1 MLQVL
6 QILHYVDGIFTSRI
20 AASFYWYS
28 TKLQWLYT
36 DSYTEIPL
44 FVTWR
49 KSSLYLCVIGISKR
63 ICIISQCKEIKMQNN
78 KTDSKGPQ
86 EIQYSFRNIL
96 EHFKG
101 KLLLIILYWIESVI
115 IYVCRLFT
123 VFNHKTQD

>member
-1 MLQVL
+1 MEFLLLESQ
-6 QILHYVDGIFTSRI
+6 QAFIDILRN
-20 AASFYWYS
+20 YS
-28 TKLQWLYT
+28 DYTK
-36 DSYTEIPL
+36 IPL

-63 ICIISQCKEIKMQNN
+63 ICIISQCKEKKMQNN

-101 KLLLIILYWIESVI
+101 KLLLIILY
-115 IYVCRLFT
+115 
-123 VFNHKTQD
+123 

>member
-1 MLQVL
+1 MLIEFLLLESQ
-6 QILHYVDGIFTSRI
+6 QAFIDILRN
-20 AASFYWYS
+20 YS
-28 TKLQWLYT
+28 
-36 DSYTEIPL
+36 DYTEIPL

-101 KLLLIILYWIESVI
+101 KLLLIILY
-115 IYVCRLFT
+115 
-123 VFNHKTQD
+123 

>member
-1 MLQVL
+1 MLMEFLLLESQ
-6 QILHYVDGIFTSRI
+6 QAFIDILRN
-20 AASFYWYS
+20 YS
-28 TKLQWLYT
+28 
-36 DSYTEIPL
+36 DYTEIRL

-63 ICIISQCKEIKMQNN
+63 ICIISQCKEKKMQNN

-101 KLLLIILYWIESVI
+101 KLLLIILY
-115 IYVCRLFT
+115 
-123 VFNHKTQD
+123 